1 MSVTKFITRYTCDRC
16 GRVFDKL
23 PDDKKDP
30 GYTTFERTDL
40 DPEKFFV
47 KYEPYTLCDKCRREY
62 QTFDSGQDDAFAD
75 WMKIPTQEA
84 EKAKQEEEKAKYNK
98 AFKEGRDSAG
108 GFKLMYTVPQLQMN
122 TAGSPTIK
130 PGSSLIIPANSTVK
144 IVFTAFLKKEGETA
158 AIEDKDPSD
167 YTYIKLG
174 VITHTAPYVSEEHTM
189 LVSYNKDN
197 PDNLRTFTFTPR
209 TTIDL
214 GAHNTDAYITNDS
227 ANRFARVY
235 YTSDVKVYV
244 KTDGK
249 TE

>member
-1 MSVTKFITRYTCDRC
+1 MAIDKDLSRLTCDRC
-16 GRVFDKL
+16 GRVIYAL
-23 PDDKKDP
+23 PNSKDADT
-30 GYTTFERTDL
+30 YSDLVRTDL
-40 DPEKFFV
+40 VGDNFVSTEKH
-47 KYEPYTLCDKCRREY
+47 YLLCDKCRREY

-84 EKAKQEEEKAKYNK
+84 EKAKQEAEEAKYNK

-108 GFKLMYTVPQLQMN
+108 DFKLMYTVPQLQMN
-122 TAGSPTIK
+122 TVSSPTIK

-158 AIEDKDPSD
+158 AIEDKNPSD

-189 LVSYNKDN
+189 LVSYSKDN

-227 ANRFARVY
+227 ANQSARVY